1 MAATAVPDRGDDPN
15 RRINVGKYS
24 IEYGHNPFTGQ
35 PEAWAGSSARHNWG
49 RAYASTMHED
59 GSISHGSRGT
69 DPVPAKYVQT
79 HIERTLRNMPS
90 KKPNL
95 GN

>member
-15 RRINVGKYS
+15 RRVNVGKYS
-24 IEYGHNPFTGQ
+24 IEYGHNPYTGY

-49 RAYASTMHED
+49 RSYASTMRED
-59 GSISHGSRGT
+59 GVFHGTRGT
-69 DPVPAKYVQT
+69 DTVPAKYVQK
-79 HIERTLRNMPS
+79 HIERTLKKMPR